1 MYQETKKPGESL
13 DDFWK
18 RLQDMADE
26 GSLIVGAYIPDHVF
40 LIVPGGLM
48 DVVDNSSHFDDP
60 YTLKKEYEVNPDL
73 AAGDKYGKSWYN
85 KKHLKVNRIL
95 ECGKNV
101 KCDNAPVYAN
111 MGYGKFSGVGVA
123 DDKKTRFYLYKKK
136 VNPIK

>member
-1 MYQETKKPGESL
+1 
-13 DDFWK
+13 
-18 RLQDMADE
+18 
-26 GSLIVGAYIPDHVF
+26 
-40 LIVPGGLM
+40 M

-60 YTLKKEYEVNPDL
+60 YTLKKNMRLIQILQLEISMVNL
-73 AAGDKYGKSWYN
+73 GI

-101 KCDNAPVYAN
+101 KSDDAPVYAN

-123 DDKKTRFYLYKKK
+123 DDKKSRFYLYKKK

>member
-1 MYQETKKPGESL
+1 MSL
-13 DDFWK
+13 YA
-18 RLQDMADE
+18 R
-26 GSLIVGAYIPDHVF
+26 SYISYCVS
-40 LIVPGGLM
+40 GGLM

-101 KCDNAPVYAN
+101 KSDDAPVYAG
-111 MGYGKFSGVGVA
+111 MDWKGY
-123 DDKKTRFYLYKKK
+123 KKSRFYKYNKPLKP
-136 VNPIK
+136 VR